1 MVPFRTILAAGCD
14 RGADGVFWLFQ
25 LFQLFQSVPLGVPR
39 NLEQLAGGVAL

>member
-25 LFQLFQSVPLGVPR
+25 LFQSVPLGVPR